1 MEMWLMKRGEVWWI
15 NFEPS
20 IGGEVKKR
28 RPAVII
34 SNDASNKY
42 LNRVQVVPLTSN
54 IERIYPSEAIV
65 MLKDQPGKAMA
76 DQLTT
81 VSKSRLIDR
90 CVIMTK
96 EDLRKVEQAVRI
108 QLGLLGGDDPEILL
122 ADARRLRELTA
133 DYQIPEKKFRE
144 AKLDPQFEQAMA
156 EEGFSA
162 EAESWPEY

>member
-1 MEMWLMKRGEVWWI
+1 MKRGEVWWI